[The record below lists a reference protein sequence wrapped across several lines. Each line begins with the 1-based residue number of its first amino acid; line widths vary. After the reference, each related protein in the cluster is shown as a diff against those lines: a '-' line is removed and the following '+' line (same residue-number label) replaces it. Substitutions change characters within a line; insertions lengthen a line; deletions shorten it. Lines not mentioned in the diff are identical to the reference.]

1 MRLEQEEE
9 QRSSSAVVIT
19 SVLSLLVVVA
29 AVAVVAWLV
38 LRSPAS
44 AVDSAE
50 RLDPVGTA
58 LPAPTEQPALPTPL
72 PTEPPIATEESAELP
87 EAADNRTQ
95 QEDPADP
102 PAVVGLPTVVTEELA
117 EPAGPTPTPRVIAQP
132 TEIPPTPVPA
142 APTLPPSIPVTE
154 VPVVALQPVE
164 QAPPIATRAPTQ
176 EQDQNPAPVVSQPTP
191 VPAAN
196 DDDPFNIFDEVE
208 IPRIDPAQ
216 DPMERVREM
225 QEDNDNG
232 VNPVI
237 VPSNGNGTGS
247 SQDDNSRGSRNRENR
262 ESDSVIDVSTIM
274 PTIAVPAGGNR
285 DNPAIASMPDVDAM
299 IDEITA
305 STVDRVTNPNTN
317 PNVGDA
323 GRRITSRNDD
333 KKTPTAGSS
342 NRRKTDRNRN
352 RTTQSQD
359 DEDARALPGI
369 PQPGNN
375 NACPIS
381 DPDFPFCD

>member
-1 MRLEQEEE
+1 MRLEQEQEEE
-9 QRSSSAVVIT
+9 QRSNSAVIIT
-19 SVLSLLVVVA
+19 SILSLLVVVA

-50 RLDPVGTA
+50 RLEPVGTA
-58 LPAPTEQPALPTPL
+58 ISAPTEQPALPTPL
-72 PTEPPIATEESAELP
+72 PTEPPVATVESAALP
-87 EAADNRTQ
+87 EAADNQAQ
-95 QEDPADP
+95 QEAPEEP
-102 PAVVGLPTVVTEELA
+102 PAVVGLPTVVSEELD

-164 QAPPIATRAPTQ
+164 AAPPVATVAPAQNQ
-176 EQDQNPAPVVSQPTP
+176 ESVVSQPTP
-191 VPAAN
+191 VPATN

-225 QEDNDNG
+225 QEERESDNG
-232 VNPVI
+232 INQVI
-237 VPSNGNGTGS
+237 VPSNDNRNGNGNGNGE
-247 SQDDNSRGSRNRENR
+247 DDDRPGRDRVDR
-262 ESDSVIDVSTIM
+262 ADAPVID
-274 PTIAVPAGGNR
+274 VPAGGNS
-285 DNPAIASMPDVDAM
+285 DNPAGVAAMPDVDAM

-305 STVDRVTNPNTN
+305 STIDRVTNPGTN

-323 GRRITSRNDD
+323 GRRIAARDDD
-333 KKTPTAGSS
+333 KKTPIAGSS
-342 NRRKTDRNRN
+342 SRRKNDRDKN
-352 RTTQSQD
+352 RTTQARD
-359 DEDARALPGI
+359 DENNETVPGI
-369 PQPGNN
+369 QRPGSNSSRDDD
-375 NACPIS
+375 CSIG
-381 DPDFPFCD
+381 DPGFPFC